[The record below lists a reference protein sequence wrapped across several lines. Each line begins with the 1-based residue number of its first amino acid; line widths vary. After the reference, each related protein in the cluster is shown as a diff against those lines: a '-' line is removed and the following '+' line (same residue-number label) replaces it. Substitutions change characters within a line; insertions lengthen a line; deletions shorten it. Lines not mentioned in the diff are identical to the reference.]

1 MKNTWVKALCRLL
14 AAAMIW
20 LPYQVATAGMIDT
33 KQASGAPSERHALAS
48 TVARA
53 DVLRELQALG
63 VDASA
68 AQARVALL
76 TDEEARTLARD
87 VQNAPA
93 GGVYAAGIIA
103 ILLIVGLGYA
113 WYKHYNPY

>member
-1 MKNTWVKALCRLL
+1 MNATWKAIVCRILAALL
-14 AAAMIW
+14 VWMPYQMASAAMIDTPGA
-20 LPYQVATAGMIDT
+20 LAAGDRT
-33 KQASGAPSERHALAS
+33 ALAS

-53 DVLRELQALG
+53 DVMRELQALG